1 MNVSKKNCG
10 GYLCV
15 PAAVLEQLGKDMICL
30 GGMLETLIDLHE
42 KESLLKK
49 HHRKYLHVREF
60 ADQACI
66 RFKSN
71 LRGITERWEDKKV
84 TCEDMGCKNSTNDPY
99 VEDILN
105 ENVAEEEAAK
115 LPAEESVEFSKLPK
129 GMVLM
134 TSDSLGVM
142 HDDVICLTEGL
153 DVMVALLRAVMAG
166 CPMKKEDVESVV
178 NMTSAMSEEVFKR
191 WEEAEMIELD

>member
-1 MNVSKKNCG
+1 MNVNKKNCG

-15 PAAVLEQLGKDMICL
+15 PASVLEQLGKDLASL
-30 GGMLETLIDLHE
+30 GAMLEILIDLHE
-42 KESLLKK
+42 KESQLKK
-49 HHRKYLHVREF
+49 HHRKYLHVREY
-60 ADQACI
+60 ADQSCI

-71 LRGITERWEDKKV
+71 LREIAARWEDKKV
-84 TCEDMGCKNSTNDPY
+84 TCEDMGCKNPTNDPY
-99 VEDILN
+99 VEDVLN
-105 ENVAEEEAAK
+105 GNVEEEEI
-115 LPAEESVEFSKLPK
+115 AEHQEEDVVEFSKLPK

-153 DVMVALLRAVMAG
+153 DVMVALLKAVMAG
-166 CPMKKEDVESVV
+166 CPIKKEDVEEVV
-178 NMTSAMSEEVFKR
+178 NMTSDMSEEVFRR

>member
-1 MNVSKKNCG
+1 M
-10 GYLCV
+10 
-15 PAAVLEQLGKDMICL
+15 
-30 GGMLETLIDLHE
+30 
-42 KESLLKK
+42 
-49 HHRKYLHVREF
+49 
-60 ADQACI
+60 
-66 RFKSN
+66 
-71 LRGITERWEDKKV
+71 
-84 TCEDMGCKNSTNDPY
+84 
-99 VEDILN
+99 
-105 ENVAEEEAAK
+105 AEEESGE
-115 LPAEESVEFSKLPK
+115 LPSEEPVEFSKLPK

>member
-1 MNVSKKNCG
+1 MNVNMKNCG
-10 GYLCV
+10 GYNCV
-15 PAAVLEQLGKDMICL
+15 PDAVLKQLFEDVDSL
-30 GGMLETLIDLHE
+30 GCMLGELVSLYE
-42 KESLLKK
+42 KESILKK
-49 HHRKYLHVREF
+49 HHRKYLHVREY
-60 ADQACI
+60 ADKKCGLY
-66 RFKSN
+66 K
-71 LRGITERWEDKKV
+71 ERMKEIANHWMDQKV
-84 TCEDMGCKNSTNDPY
+84 TCEDMGCKNPTDDPY

-105 ENVAEEEAAK
+105 GNVAEDEVAE
-115 LPAEESVEFSKLPK
+115 LPAEESVEFSELPK

-178 NMTSAMSEEVFKR
+178 NMTSDMSEEVFRR

>member
-1 MNVSKKNCG
+1 MNVNKKNCG

-15 PAAVLEQLGKDMICL
+15 PAVVMEQLCDDL
-30 GGMLETLIDLHE
+30 ESFGGMLGELVGLYE
-42 KESLLKK
+42 KESRLKK
-49 HHRKYLHVREF
+49 HHRAYLHVREY
-60 ADQACI
+60 ADKKCVLYKEKMKEIANHWMDQ
-66 RFKSN
+66 
-71 LRGITERWEDKKV
+71 KV
-84 TCEDMGCKNSTNDPY
+84 TCEDMGCKNPTDDPY
-99 VEDILN
+99 VEDVLN
-105 ENVAEEEAAK
+105 GKVAEEEAGE
-115 LPAEESVEFSKLPK
+115 LPSEEPVEFSKLPK

-178 NMTSAMSEEVFKR
+178 NMTSDMSEEVFRR

>member
-1 MNVSKKNCG
+1 MNVNKKNCG
-10 GYLCV
+10 GYHCV
-15 PAAVLEQLGKDMICL
+15 PDAVLKQLFEDVDSL
-30 GGMLETLIDLHE
+30 GCMLGDLVFLYE
-42 KESLLKK
+42 KESILKK
-49 HHRKYLHVREF
+49 HHRKYLHVREY
-60 ADQACI
+60 ADEKCSIYKEKMKEIANHWMDQ
-66 RFKSN
+66 
-71 LRGITERWEDKKV
+71 KV
-84 TCEDMGCKNSTNDPY
+84 TCEDMGCKNPTNDPY
-99 VEDILN
+99 VEDVLN
-105 ENVAEEEAAK
+105 GNVTEEEAVEH
-115 LPAEESVEFSKLPK
+115 PTEESVEFSKLPK

>member
-1 MNVSKKNCG
+1 MNVNMKNCG
-10 GYLCV
+10 GYNCV
-15 PAAVLEQLGKDMICL
+15 PDAVLKQLFADMYCM
-30 GGMLETLIDLHE
+30 GGMLSELVTLYE

-49 HHRKYLHVREF
+49 HHRKYLHVREY
-60 ADQACI
+60 ADKKCI
-66 RFKSN
+66 FYKDKMKEISN
-71 LRGITERWEDKKV
+71 RWSDQKV
-84 TCEDMGCKNSTNDPY
+84 TCEDMGCKNPTNDPY
-99 VEDILN
+99 VEDVLN
-105 ENVAEEEAAK
+105 GNVAEEDAAK

-178 NMTSAMSEEVFKR
+178 NMTSDMSEEVFRR

>member
-1 MNVSKKNCG
+1 MNVNKKNCG

-15 PAAVLEQLGKDMICL
+15 PAAVLEQLGKDLVSL
-30 GGMLETLIDLHE
+30 GGMLEHLISLYE
-42 KESLLKK
+42 KESQLKK
-49 HHRKYLHVREF
+49 HHRKYLHVREY

-66 RFKSN
+66 RYKNN
-71 LRGITERWEDKKV
+71 LKEIAKRWEDKKV
-84 TCEDMGCKNSTNDPY
+84 TCEDMGCKNPTDDPY
-99 VEDILN
+99 VEDVLN
-105 ENVAEEEAAK
+105 GNVEEEEI
-115 LPAEESVEFSKLPK
+115 AEHQNEDAVEFSKLPK

-153 DVMVALLRAVMAG
+153 DVMVALLKAVMAG
-166 CPMKKEDVESVV
+166 CPIKKEDVEEVV
-178 NMTSAMSEEVFKR
+178 NMTSDMSEEVFRR